1 MKLKQLAFLLPFVAV
16 TANAE
21 DIVIS
26 TDNNALVYNVADNG
40 RVYQKYFGKK
50 LKNASDYASMP
61 NGQEI
66 YITSGMEDYYE
77 PALHIVHADGN
88 PSTLLTYTGHKTAT
102 LADGAKQT
110 VISLSDKEYSDNV
123 DVYFIVYPEHDIIK
137 TYTTITNGEKK
148 PIKP

>member
-110 VISLSDKEYSDNV
+110 VISFPTRNIPTMWMYISSYIRNMIS
-123 DVYFIVYPEHDIIK
+123 
-137 TYTTITNGEKK
+137 
-148 PIKP
+148 

>member
-88 PSTLLTYTGHKTAT
+88 PWTLLTYTGIRLRLLRMVLNRQSFPFPTRNIPT
-102 LADGAKQT
+102 MWMY
-110 VISLSDKEYSDNV
+110 ISSYIRNMIS
-123 DVYFIVYPEHDIIK
+123 
-137 TYTTITNGEKK
+137 
-148 PIKP
+148 